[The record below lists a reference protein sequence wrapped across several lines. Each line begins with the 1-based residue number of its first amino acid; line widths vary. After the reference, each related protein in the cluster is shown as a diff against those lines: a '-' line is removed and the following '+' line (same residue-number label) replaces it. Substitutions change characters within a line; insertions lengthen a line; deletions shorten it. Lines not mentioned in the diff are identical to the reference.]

1 MTHNEPVDFATN
13 PSDGTRIAFQI
24 VGSGPPLL
32 LVHGSLL
39 THTIWRTF
47 GYVKALR
54 PSRTLILLDMRG
66 HGRSD
71 KPHEVEAY
79 AMDIIVG
86 DLIAVLDAAG
96 VTKADY
102 WGYSYGGRAG
112 LTLTAAAPD
121 RISRLV
127 VGGGS
132 HGPQRGAFDRLFFP
146 GCADVLAERGMDG
159 FIEEWN
165 RHRLFPVDAATRAVF
180 SANDSDAMAAYFRAS
195 DAEPGLADDAL
206 THFDVPSLF
215 YVGSEDSTRLADSRR
230 AAELVPGAEFHLID
244 GFDHSTTPAAGAEV
258 LRVVEPFLASPRGTG
273 PFFE

>member
-1 MTHNEPVDFATN
+1 MDFAIN
-13 PSDGTRIAFQI
+13 PSDGTRIAYQV

-54 PSRTLILLDMRG
+54 GSRTLILLDMRG

-71 KPHEVEAY
+71 KPHEIEAY
-79 AMDIIVG
+79 RMTSITE
-86 DLIAVLDAAG
+86 DLVAVLDAAG
-96 VTKADY
+96 VDTVDY

-112 LTLTAAAPD
+112 LSLAARSPD
-121 RISRLV
+121 RIEKLV

-132 HGPQRGAFDRLFFP
+132 HGPQQGAFDRLFFP
-146 GCADVLAERGMDG
+146 GCADVLATSGMDG

-180 SANDSDAMAAYFRAS
+180 TANDSDAMAAYFRAS
-195 DAEPGLADDAL
+195 DVEPGLPDE
-206 THFDVPSLF
+206 TVERFDLPALF
-215 YVGSEDSTRLADSRR
+215 YVGSEDTTRLDDSRR
-230 AAELVPGAEFHLID
+230 AAGLVPGAEFHLID
-244 GFDHSTTPAAGAEV
+244 GFDHSTTPAASAEV
-258 LRVVEPFLASPRGTG
+258 LRVVQPFLNAHLNN
-273 PFFE
+273 